1 MRGAG
6 KDSTSGRDLL
16 YRYYGQLE
24 LLDLRFPV
32 EERGVRVG
40 FTWYDAFTLKP
51 TSQYSLAFEKAS
63 IIFNISAVH
72 SCHATN
78 QNRSEELGIKTA
90 FNSFQAAAG
99 MFTYINENFLH
110 APSTDLSRDT
120 VKTLINIMLAQA
132 QEVFLEKLIA
142 DGKKS
147 GMLAKLAAQAGFL
160 YAQAVEGVQ
169 ENVQKGIFERVWLLL
184 CQVKQNFMDSLAQYL
199 QALADS
205 EGSKYGLA
213 IARLHL
219 AEDLAK
225 ESLRTSQAFPNSP
238 PATSNLSSETG
249 PALVQINKR
258 HLALVQGK
266 LVALIKD
273 NDFIYHQTVPAETAI
288 PVVQKTVAARA
299 IPVQEL
305 YQGDDISRIIG
316 PDIFQKI
323 VPMKV
328 TESASLYDE
337 EKAKLVRAETERADV
352 ANAEMV
358 AALDYLKLPGSLKLL
373 KNGFENEI
381 EVDDEFRTW
390 CDDIAHK
397 PETLEERFSGLKRD
411 KKRIVE
417 ILDRSS
423 KSLDTEESVCEK
435 MRAKYL
441 DEWTQQP
448 SGRLTQTLRAD
459 IRSYREAV
467 DEAVNSDNLLF
478 SQYRGVEVEIKDM
491 KNAGERAEE
500 GAVDRLWVGKAGVA
514 NGGFSGDRGGETLLD
529 VDEGDSGVT
538 VLEQIERVEELLK
551 KLNLIKR
558 ERAQVLKD
566 LKERVHTDDISN
578 VLILNQKSIQNLEP
592 QLFATELEKFRPHT
606 NRLLTAAHKQS
617 SLMKDLTSAYGDL
630 LQDKRIRAE
639 QSKYEALS
647 RQRNAVLGKFKK
659 TYQAFLDIWA
669 GLEKAQQFYTEMT
682 ETAESL
688 EKNVETFVSNRRV
701 EGASLLGH
709 IEQRGGSE
717 ADTQRGKL
725 IGMMEKVSIGSG
737 DVGQMQQK
745 RPAPL
750 PNVNTHQS
758 QPSAASVHG
767 QSPPGTPRYA
777 PHPYSNYHPTPT
789 PPPPPPPPPP
799 PTSAGLAGYSQY
811 TGNSANGYGRRDSYG
826 QAQQGGSAP
835 RRDSYQSASMQ
846 RRESHQTLPSSPS
859 PTGSQ
864 QQHQPYQPSHYSSPP
879 NMYAGQVPGY
889 PQQYNPSTYIPP
901 PPPPGPPP
909 PPSLSNRQSFG
920 MLPQTSYQQPP
931 HPTTPGLP
939 PQGYHQYPAPQ
950 GQQQQQ
956 QQQQLQDPWAGL
968 AGWK

>member
-1 MRGAG
+1 
-6 KDSTSGRDLL
+6 
-16 YRYYGQLE
+16 
-24 LLDLRFPV
+24 
-32 EERGVRVG
+32 
-40 FTWYDAFTLKP
+40 
-51 TSQYSLAFEKAS
+51 
-63 IIFNISAVH
+63 
-72 SCHATN
+72 
-78 QNRSEELGIKTA
+78 
-90 FNSFQAAAG
+90 

-132 QEVFLEKLIA
+132 QEVFLEKVIA

-184 CQVKQNFMDSLAQYL
+184 CQVWLPCLTELGQADLFIWQIKQNFMDSLAQYL

-205 EGSKYGLA
+205 EGGKYGLA

-225 ESLRTSQAFPNSP
+225 EALRTSQSFPNSP
-238 PATSNLSSETG
+238 PPTSNLSSETG

-258 HLALVQGK
+258 HLALAQEK
-266 LVALIKD
+266 LVALMKE
-273 NDFIYHQTVPAETAI
+273 NDFIYHQTVPAEAAI
-288 PVVQKTVAARA
+288 PMVPKTVAARA

-305 YQGDDISRIIG
+305 YQGDDINRIIG

-337 EKAKLVRAETERADV
+337 EKAKLVRAETERADL

-397 PETLEERFSGLKRD
+397 PETLEERFVGLKRD

-423 KSLDTEESVCEK
+423 RGLDTEESVCEK

-448 SGRLTQTLRAD
+448 SSRLTQTLRAD

-467 DEAVNSDNLLF
+467 DEAINSDNLLF
-478 SQYRGVEVEIKDM
+478 AQYRGVKAEIEEM
-491 KNAGERAEE
+491 RNAGERAEE
-500 GAVDRLWVGKAGVA
+500 GAVDDLWVSRAGVV

-566 LKERVHTDDISN
+566 LKEKVR
-578 VLILNQKSIQNLEP
+578 
-592 QLFATELEKFRPHT
+592 
-606 NRLLTAAHKQS
+606 
-617 SLMKDLTSAYGDL
+617 
-630 LQDKRIRAE
+630 RIPIF
-639 QSKYEALS
+639 Q
-647 RQRNAVLGKFKK
+647 GC
-659 TYQAFLDIWA
+659 I
-669 GLEKAQQFYTEMT
+669 
-682 ETAESL
+682 
-688 EKNVETFVSNRRV
+688 
-701 EGASLLGH
+701 
-709 IEQRGGSE
+709 
-717 ADTQRGKL
+717 
-725 IGMMEKVSIGSG
+725 
-737 DVGQMQQK
+737 
-745 RPAPL
+745 
-750 PNVNTHQS
+750 
-758 QPSAASVHG
+758 
-767 QSPPGTPRYA
+767 TP
-777 PHPYSNYHPTPT
+777 
-789 PPPPPPPPPP
+789 
-799 PTSAGLAGYSQY
+799 
-811 TGNSANGYGRRDSYG
+811 
-826 QAQQGGSAP
+826 
-835 RRDSYQSASMQ
+835 
-846 RRESHQTLPSSPS
+846 
-859 PTGSQ
+859 
-864 QQHQPYQPSHYSSPP
+864 
-879 NMYAGQVPGY
+879 
-889 PQQYNPSTYIPP
+889 
-901 PPPPGPPP
+901 
-909 PPSLSNRQSFG
+909 
-920 MLPQTSYQQPP
+920 
-931 HPTTPGLP
+931 
-939 PQGYHQYPAPQ
+939 
-950 GQQQQQ
+950 
-956 QQQQLQDPWAGL
+956 
-968 AGWK
+968 